1 MTLESGIEDY
11 LKRRA
16 KEEWLFLRKVCW
28 IGRRYAP
35 DRLLNNIYI
44 ELKRPGEKPCA
55 GQLREHERMRKAGN
69 RVEVIDSKEGI
80 DRLINELTNLPN
92 GAKDEL

>member
-1 MTLESGIEDY
+1 MLESTIEDY
-11 LKRRA
+11 LKKRA

-44 ELKRPGEKPCA
+44 ELKRPGEKPCP

-80 DRLINELTNLPN
+80 DQLINEITK
-92 GAKDEL
+92 G